1 MASVRAQLRYSID
14 TGETPVTETTGPG
27 GRLRRRSGGQDDLR
41 EVEIEDGREASTR
54 PTIEREG
61 FTLVAAPTA
70 VTDYWDPAQLE
81 AVAYPETEALV
92 ARVAGAQRV
101 VIFDHTLRSEHPEHH
116 AGAFAREP
124 VHVVHN
130 DYTERSGPWR
140 VQDVLP
146 DEAEDLL
153 ARRFA
158 IVQVWRPIY
167 ADPRA
172 RLLAHPLA
180 LCDARSVAPADF
192 IAAERRHP
200 TRVGEI
206 YQLAYN
212 PAHRWTHFPAMSRDE
227 ALVFKVYDSV
237 TDGRARFTPHTA
249 FAHPETPAD
258 GSPGSLR
265 ESIELR
271 CLAFFG

>member
-1 MASVRAQLRYSID
+1 M
-14 TGETPVTETTGPG
+14 
-27 GRLRRRSGGQDDLR
+27 
-41 EVEIEDGREASTR
+41 
-54 PTIEREG
+54 
-61 FTLVAAPTA
+61 
-70 VTDYWDPAQLE
+70 
-81 AVAYPETEALV
+81 
-92 ARVAGAQRV
+92 
-101 VIFDHTLRSEHPEHH
+101 
-116 AGAFAREP
+116 
-124 VHVVHN
+124 
-130 DYTERSGPWR
+130 
-140 VQDVLP
+140 
-146 DEAEDLL
+146 
-153 ARRFA
+153 
-158 IVQVWRPIY
+158 WRPIY

-227 ALVFKVYDSV
+227 ALVFKVYDSA

-249 FAHPETPAD
+249 FAHPETPGD